1 MIRLIISH
9 IFLTESHF
17 IQLKSAYEELDALKL
32 LPLLDAIDHALIRH
46 VMRKN
51 PQPHALSFGFKHK
64 TLLRTFEFGAGVGIS
79 KNLHSSD
86 EIRLLDDRCSRPVA
100 LTLKTS
106 ARASLRKGDLEALG
120 TAFQNLVVACTMEME
135 VQTHLIV
142 KKSFNKTAK
151 LPDGLTLVHNI
162 PMRTATVAVST
173 EIVPRAQ
180 AIEPDFD
187 WLRLA
192 QTEDCDLGGSSWAS
206 ADPAFFW
213 VHCFPAIQLSQHS
226 NGLRFSTT
234 ASPRDLLLQCKD
246 QNYIELFDLCNL
258 QVAESQK
265 QTPPTKRRKR
275 ARVAPGYGNAFHQRH
290 RDRYVPEL

>member
-1 MIRLIISH
+1 M
-9 IFLTESHF
+9 TW
-17 IQLKSAYEELDALKL
+17 KL
-32 LPLLDAIDHALIRH
+32 LERH
-46 VMRKN
+46 SKILWWLVLWKWRYRPISSSKS
-51 PQPHALSFGFKHK
+51 LS
-64 TLLRTFEFGAGVGIS
+64 T
-79 KNLHSSD
+79 
-86 EIRLLDDRCSRPVA
+86 RLLSYLTVSRWFTTYQCV
-100 LTLKTS
+100 
-106 ARASLRKGDLEALG
+106 E
-120 TAFQNLVVACTMEME
+120 
-135 VQTHLIV
+135 
-142 KKSFNKTAK
+142 
-151 LPDGLTLVHNI
+151 LPW
-162 PMRTATVAVST
+162 AVST

-246 QNYIELFDLCNL
+246 QNYLELFELCNL